1 MSLFF
6 LELQQTNIPTPQ
18 NVTPP
23 PFPPNKKKIPST
35 LRQKTSP
42 HPKFFTLFSFSNIN
56 NKQNS
61 SLKKTEKTI

>member
-23 PFPPNKKKIPST
+23 PFPPNKKKNPST

-61 SLKKTEKTI
+61 PLKKTEMTI

>member
-6 LELQQTNIPTPQ
+6 SKLQQTNIPTPQ

-23 PFPPNKKKIPST
+23 PFLPNKKRFPST

-61 SLKKTEKTI
+61 PLKKTEMTI

>member
-42 HPKFFTLFSFSNIN
+42 HPKFFYFIFFF
-56 NKQNS
+56 KY
-61 SLKKTEKTI
+61 

>member
-23 PFPPNKKKIPST
+23 PFPPNKKKKFQVLSGRK
-35 LRQKTSP
+35 LRLIQS
-42 HPKFFTLFSFSNIN
+42 FLLYFLFQILTTNR
-56 NKQNS
+56 
-61 SLKKTEKTI
+61 TVH

>member
-23 PFPPNKKKIPST
+23 PSPPTKKKFQVLSGRK
-35 LRQKTSP
+35 LRLIQS
-42 HPKFFTLFSFSNIN
+42 FLLYFLFQILTTNR
-56 NKQNS
+56 
-61 SLKKTEKTI
+61 TVH